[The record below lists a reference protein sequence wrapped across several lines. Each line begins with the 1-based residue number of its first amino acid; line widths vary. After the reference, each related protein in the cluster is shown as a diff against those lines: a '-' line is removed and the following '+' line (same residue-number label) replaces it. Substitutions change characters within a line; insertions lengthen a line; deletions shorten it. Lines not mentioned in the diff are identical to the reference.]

1 MLRFLKTYAL
11 FLSMMFG
18 IVAHSI
24 FTDISFV
31 TKYFMDEP
39 LRDITFITKY
49 MLFVMLLVT
58 YCKVSPRQ
66 MKPERLHYWLAA
78 LQLGGCFLFYALLY
92 HLNEFAAE
100 GALICI
106 LTPTATSAPVI
117 TGLLGGSVA
126 CLATYSIASN
136 LAIAVIAPLIFSLLG
151 AHGAAAEADLTF
163 VQAFLIIC
171 QKVVPLALFPF
182 FIAILLKRFL
192 PSIHEYIR
200 TRQGISF
207 WLWVLAL
214 TLLMART
221 TNDLLQMDPSLQ
233 KSAFVVASVALAVCL
248 LQFIVGRR
256 VGRRFDNTVAGGQAL
271 GQKNTIL
278 AIWMAQTFF
287 NPLVA
292 IAPASY
298 VLWQNLVNSYQ
309 MWKHN
314 RKAN

>member
-1 MLRFLKTYAL
+1 MLKFLKTYAL
-11 FLSMMFG
+11 FLSMMLG
-18 IVAHSI
+18 IVAHNI
-24 FTDISFV
+24 FTDVSFV

-39 LRDITFITKY
+39 LTDITFITKY
-49 MLFVMLLVT
+49 MLFVMLLIT
-58 YCKVSPRQ
+58 YCKISPKQ
-66 MKPERLHYWLAA
+66 MKANKLHYWLAII
-78 LQLGGCFLFYALLY
+78 QLVGCFLVYALLY
-92 HLNEFAAE
+92 YFNEHAAE

-136 LAIAVIAPLIFSLLG
+136 LAIALIAPLVFSILG
-151 AHGAAAEADLTF
+151 AHGTAEADLTF
-163 VQAFLIIC
+163 FEAFLIIC

-182 FIAILLKRFL
+182 FLAILLKKFV
-192 PSIHEYIR
+192 PKVHEYIR

-207 WLWVLAL
+207 WLWVIALA
-214 TLLMART
+214 LLMART
-221 TNDLLQMDPSLQ
+221 TNDLLKMDPSLQ
-233 KSAFVVASVALAVCL
+233 KSAFIVASVALVVCL
-248 LQFIVGRR
+248 LLFIIGRR
-256 VGRRFDNTVAGGQAL
+256 VGTRFENTVAGGQAL

-298 VLWQNLVNSYQ
+298 VLWQNLVNSFQ

-314 RKAN
+314 RKS

>member
-1 MLRFLKTYAL
+1 MLKFLKTYAL
-11 FLSMMFG
+11 FLSMMLG
-18 IVAHSI
+18 IVAHNI
-24 FTDISFV
+24 FTDVSFA

-39 LRDITFITKY
+39 LTDITFITKY
-49 MLFVMLLVT
+49 MLFVMLLIT
-58 YCKVSPRQ
+58 YCKISPKQ
-66 MKPERLHYWLAA
+66 MKANKLHYWLAII
-78 LQLGGCFLFYALLY
+78 QLGGCFLVYALLY
-92 HLNEFAAE
+92 YFNEHAAE

-136 LAIAVIAPLIFSLLG
+136 LAIALIAPLVFSILG
-151 AHGAAAEADLTF
+151 AHGAAEADLTF
-163 VQAFLIIC
+163 FQAFLIIC

-182 FIAILLKRFL
+182 FLAILLKKFV
-192 PSIHEYIR
+192 PKVHEYIK

-207 WLWVLAL
+207 WLWVIALA
-214 TLLMART
+214 LLMART
-221 TNDLLQMDPSLQ
+221 TNDLLKMDPSLQ
-233 KSAFVVASVALAVCL
+233 KSAFIVASVALVVCL
-248 LQFIVGRR
+248 LLFIIGRHVGT
-256 VGRRFDNTVAGGQAL
+256 RFENTVAGGQAF

-298 VLWQNLVNSYQ
+298 VLWQNLVNSFQ

-314 RKAN
+314 RKS